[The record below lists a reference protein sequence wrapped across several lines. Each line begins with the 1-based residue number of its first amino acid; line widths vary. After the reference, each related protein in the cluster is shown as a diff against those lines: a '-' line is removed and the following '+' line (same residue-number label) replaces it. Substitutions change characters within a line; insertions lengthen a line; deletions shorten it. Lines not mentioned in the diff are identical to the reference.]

1 MFARSL
7 IAALFV
13 ALPAVTA
20 LDTVTCFSTTT
31 ASVIKVA
38 GSTTVQPLAIAW
50 ASGFK
55 AKCTKASVTVEGGG
69 SGAGAKLVC
78 NSTAGIDIG
87 ALSREWKSSE
97 STLSSST
104 FQYKCATSSL
114 TGRQLSVANDALVV
128 VAHPALTSCLSGGLT
143 VGQLRWIFSNYTD
156 AKLISTG
163 FSSSELKGT
172 GSTKVWSRLFSSC
185 PSIGIKLVGPD
196 SAAGTYS
203 YFLETILTDNKAG
216 EGFTKSA
223 YTPFVVEANI
233 LPKVKS
239 TAGAIGYCGFAVY
252 ERISGA
258 SGAIKI
264 KNPTT
269 GAYYLPGSASIPTG
283 LYKPLSR
290 KLYMMVKTASILKVR
305 SYIQYGFSTAGTS
318 ALVKSGYYSLTATEQ
333 ATMRKRLG
341 LTA

>member
-20 LDTVTCFSTTT
+20 LDTVTCFSSTT
-31 ASVIKVA
+31 ASVIKIA
-38 GSTTVQPLAIAW
+38 GSTTVQPLAVAW

-55 AKCTKASVTVEGGG
+55 AKCPKASVTVEGGG
-69 SGAGAKLVC
+69 SSAGAKLVC

-104 FQYKCATSSL
+104 FQYTCATSSL
-114 TGRQLSVANDALVV
+114 TGKQLSVANDALVV
-128 VAHPALTSCLSGGLT
+128 VAHSALTTCLSGGLT

-172 GSTKVWSRLFSSC
+172 GTTKVWSRLFSSC
-185 PSIGIKLVGPD
+185 PNVAIKLVGPD

-216 EGFTKSA
+216 EGFSNSA
-223 YTPFVVEANI
+223 YTPYVVEANI
-233 LPKVKS
+233 IAKVKS
-239 TAGAIGYCGFAVY
+239 TAGSIGYCGFAVY
-252 ERISGA
+252 ERA
-258 SGAIKI
+258 KATGAIKI

-269 GAYYLPGSASIPTG
+269 GAHYLPGTSSIPTG

-290 KLYMMVKTASILKVR
+290 KLYMNVKTASILKVR
-305 SYIQYGFSTAGTS
+305 SYIQYGFSTAGTN
-318 ALVKSGYYSLTATEQ
+318 ALVASGYYSLTAAEQ
-333 ATMRKRLG
+333 VTMRKRLG

>member
-20 LDTVTCFSTTT
+20 LDTVTCFSSTT
-31 ASVIKVA
+31 ASVIKIA
-38 GSTTVQPLAIAW
+38 GSTTVQPLAVAW

-55 AKCTKASVTVEGGG
+55 AKCPKASVTVEGGG
-69 SGAGAKLVC
+69 SSAGAKLVC

-104 FQYKCATSSL
+104 FQYTCATSSL
-114 TGRQLSVANDALVV
+114 TGKQLSVANDALVV
-128 VAHPALTSCLSGGLT
+128 VAHSALTTCLSGGLT

-172 GSTKVWSRLFSSC
+172 GTTKVWSRLFSSC
-185 PSIGIKLVGPD
+185 PNVAIKLVGPD

-216 EGFTKSA
+216 EGFSNSA
-223 YTPFVVEANI
+223 YTPYVVEANI
-233 LPKVKS
+233 IAKVKS
-239 TAGAIGYCGFAVY
+239 TAGSIGYCGFAVY
-252 ERISGA
+252 ERA
-258 SGAIKI
+258 KATGAIKI

-269 GAYYLPGSASIPTG
+269 GAYYLPGTSSIPTG

-290 KLYMMVKTASILKVR
+290 KLYMNVKTASILKVR
-305 SYIQYGFSTAGTS
+305 SYIQYGFSTAGTN
-318 ALVKSGYYSLTATEQ
+318 ALVASGYYSLTAAEQ
-333 ATMRKRLG
+333 VTMRKRLG